1 MHISSSV
8 VRTARVYF
16 DQGWGEKKK
25 KPASPKID
33 ATLKNVDNS
42 MYLGKN
48 STFLSQLPC
57 PSGQA
62 AFGDSDSVFS
72 YIVDGLTSEMMSHS
86 QEMPLS
92 IKGI

>member
-1 MHISSSV
+1 
-8 VRTARVYF
+8 
-16 DQGWGEKKK
+16 
-25 KPASPKID
+25 
-33 ATLKNVDNS
+33 

-48 STFLSQLPC
+48 SAFLSQLPS
-57 PSGQA
+57 PSDLA

-92 IKGI
+92 IKGIWFPLPFPSSVFMRNS

>member
-1 MHISSSV
+1 M
-8 VRTARVYF
+8 YF
-16 DQGWGEKKK
+16 YQGWGEKKRK

-33 ATLKNVDNS
+33 TTLNNVDNS

-48 STFLSQLPC
+48 SAFLSQLPS
-57 PSGQA
+57 PSDLA